1 MQSTNHNQSGTA
13 RTTRKPRLSKRAKR
27 VPAKEQPIAQEP
39 VKAHF
44 KARFSEMVL
53 INFEADAKL
62 LKRITPKG
70 LEPDLYQGKGHISL
84 VSKTVRKVRF
94 KGLPLTRDF
103 ASLGLQLY
111 VREPHADGY
120 RFGTFFLKQYVQR
133 SMAAWLMNKLTKC
146 EITHMPMEMKKA
158 KVPVNRPPDLQYLW
172 KVRERLNDIR
182 IRGRSRVKEIRPDTK
197 LEYVLRHAD
206 RYVVNEKGIWRSRLS
221 TPEWI
226 IWDVA
231 QAKFDCD
238 VERLFGSQFVKAMAK
253 RPASVFLSR
262 GNEVAISKPELVQPA

>member
-1 MQSTNHNQSGTA
+1 MQSTNHDHA
-13 RTTRKPRLSKRAKR
+13 RAVKNRARLSKRAKR
-27 VPAKEQPIAQEP
+27 VPQNERSKTQRP
-39 VKAHF
+39 VKPHF
-44 KARFSEMVL
+44 TARFSEMVL
-53 INFEADAKL
+53 INFEADSKL
-62 LKRITPKG
+62 LKKITPKG

-84 VSKTVRKVRF
+84 VAKTVRKVRF
-94 KGLPLTRDF
+94 KGLPVTRDF
-103 ASLGLQLY
+103 ASVGLQLY
-111 VREPHADGY
+111 VREPHADGN

-133 SMAAWLMNKLTKC
+133 SMAAWLMNKLTRC
-146 EITHMPMEMKKA
+146 EISQMPMKMKKN

-172 KVRERLNDIR
+172 KVRERWNDIR
-182 IRGRSRVKEIRPDTK
+182 IRGRSRVKEVRPDTK

-206 RYVVNEKGIWRSRLS
+206 RYMVNDKGIWRSRLS
-221 TPEWI
+221 TPEWV